1 MKFKGIDFLL
11 KIKTAETFTV
21 LGGQRGATLN
31 RSAETMDVTT
41 KDSGG
46 WKENLAGLK
55 EFSIDADGLIIDSNA
70 AYQALEDAFNN
81 GTPIDVELSTPN
93 DTTYTGKVLV
103 TDFPIELPY
112 DDAVTYSVTLTGTG
126 PLTKVGA

>member
-11 KIKTAETFTV
+11 KIKSGETFVV

-55 EFSIDADGLIIDSNA
+55 EFSIDADGLIVESNT
-70 AYQALEDAFNN
+70 AYQALEDAFND
-81 GTPIDVELSTPN
+81 GTAIDVELSTPN

-112 DDAVTYSVTLTGTG
+112 DDTVTYSVTLTGTG
-126 PLTKVGA
+126 ALTKVV